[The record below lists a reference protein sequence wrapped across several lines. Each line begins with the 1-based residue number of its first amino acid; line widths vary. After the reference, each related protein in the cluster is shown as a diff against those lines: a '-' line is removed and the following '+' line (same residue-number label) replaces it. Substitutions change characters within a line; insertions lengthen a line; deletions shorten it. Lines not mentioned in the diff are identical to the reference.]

1 MTELGL
7 ITAASLIVALLS
19 LDHTAVA
26 QVMVSQPLVG
36 GWILGS
42 VLGRPL
48 EGLAAGALFQI
59 LCLTELPVGAS
70 IPPDGSLAGLIG
82 TALYLTVPRPPGWSD
97 GAILGA
103 VVLLFFPLARLGRS
117 LEVVIRRSN
126 RHWTAIAVRR
136 AGEGRYGL
144 LQLASLGGLPLFF
157 SKAFLVSWVV
167 LWAGSFGGALP
178 ASFAPL
184 APPLALLGRA
194 VPFFALG
201 TVAARYGKR
210 RRAAAA
216 AAGFALGFLITLGRG

>member
-1 MTELGL
+1 MTEFGL
-7 ITAASLIVALLS
+7 ITAASLTIALLS

-42 VLGRPL
+42 VLGSPL

-82 TALYLTVPRPPGWSD
+82 TALLLTAPRPPGWGD
-97 GAILGA
+97 GTMFGA
-103 VVLLFFPLARLGRS
+103 AVLLFYPLARLGRF
-117 LEVVIRRSN
+117 LEVVIRRLN
-126 RHWTAIAVRR
+126 RRWTAIAVRR
-136 AGEGRYGL
+136 AEEGRYGL
-144 LQLASLGGLPLFF
+144 LQLATLGGLPLFF
-157 SKAFLVSWVV
+157 SKAFLVSWTV
-167 LWAGSFGGALP
+167 LWAGSFGSTLP
-178 ASFAPL
+178 SSFASLAFPL
-184 APPLALLGRA
+184 TLLGRA

-216 AAGFALGFLITLGRG
+216 AAGFALVFLVALGRA